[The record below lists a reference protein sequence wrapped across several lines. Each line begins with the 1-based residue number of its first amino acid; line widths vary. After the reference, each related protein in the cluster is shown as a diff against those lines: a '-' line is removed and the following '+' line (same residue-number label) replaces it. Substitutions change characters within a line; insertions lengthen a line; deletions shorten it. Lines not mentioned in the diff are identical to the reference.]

1 MQFSR
6 IIIAALAV
14 AAIAAPTAAARP
26 IDTPP
31 QVGASTQTCSRPST
45 CETDAKDRA
54 QAAVPVPDRR
64 AGAFSDMRSSVA
76 TLLANERAEQRLLPG
91 PPAMPMDPKPIT
103 SPATV
108 AGNADDDDGIDW
120 STIAIGVGL
129 TFVALGA
136 VTGVAYL
143 VRDKQRPRVA

>member
-6 IIIAALAV
+6 IIIVALAV

-31 QVGASTQTCSRPST
+31 QVGASTQTCSTPST
-45 CETDAKDRA
+45 CETDAKDPA
-54 QAAVPVPDRR
+54 QTTSPVPDRR
-64 AGAFSDMRSSVA
+64 AGSFPDMRASVA
-76 TLLANERAEQRLLPG
+76 TMLAKERAQQRLLPG
-91 PPAMPMDPKPIT
+91 PPTWPMDPQPIT

-108 AGNADDDDGIDW
+108 AGNADSDDGIDW

-136 VTGVAYL
+136 ITGVAYL